1 MVSPYFIEG
10 QLKYATKKGLNVTAE
25 SAQKFVENSSV
36 DYNGFSI
43 EWIEKGKNTRKFQEN
58 S

>member
-43 EWIEKGKNTRKFQEN
+43 EWIEKGKNTRKF
-58 S
+58 